1 MLQLIFKF
9 ATVFIIAAQSASV
22 ATVKP
27 ARATDS
33 LPKDADDPAI
43 WINRAD
49 PSKSLVLGTMKV
61 EAPGG
66 ALAVFG
72 LDGKLRQ
79 LLKGPDRP
87 NNVDVEYGMTL
98 EGTPTDIA
106 VVTER
111 EGRRLRAYAIARDG
125 SGLRDVSAGSLPVLE
140 GASGD
145 QGAPMGIGLYRRQK
159 DGAVFAIVSPK
170 AGPKADYLW
179 QYRLADDGAGRV
191 KATFVRRFGAFSGV
205 GEIEA
210 IAVDDELGYV
220 YYADEGSGIHKYL
233 ADPDLPGAERELAVF
248 GKSGF
253 EQDREGIGIYALGD
267 GKGYIVTVDQ
277 RRRES
282 VFHVFSREG
291 EPGRPHDHSRP
302 LLTFT
307 GGADDTDGLDVTAS
321 SLGPEFPDGLVV
333 AMNSDKRNFLMFRW
347 RDIATAVMPSLRSS
361 TAAVAEP

>member
-1 MLQLIFKF
+1 MVQLIFQF
-9 ATVFIIAAQSASV
+9 AAVLIIAAQSASL

-27 ARATDS
+27 VRATDS

-49 PSKSLVLGTMKV
+49 TSKSLVLGTMKV

-79 LLKGPDRP
+79 LLKGPDSP

-111 EGRRLRAYAIARDG
+111 EGRRLRAYAIAQDG

-159 DGAVFAIVSPK
+159 DGAIFAIVSPK

-233 ADPDLPGAERELAVF
+233 ADPDQPGADQELALF

-253 EQDREGIGIYALGD
+253 EKDREGIGIYPLRD

-277 RRRES
+277 RPRDS
-282 VFHVFSREG
+282 VFHVFAREG

-333 AMNSDKRNFLMFRW
+333 AMNSSKRNFLMFRW
-347 RDIATAVMPSLRSS
+347 RDIAAAAMPSLRRS
-361 TAAVAEP
+361 TEN